1 MGKLISSIYKYDKL
15 NWPYPSTNTTF
26 VIPQHSETY
35 IQTQLTSD
43 YYASVGAHALTSSE
57 LYQITNNHGNTDV
70 KDNYDSQ
77 SFETPRGNNG
87 SSSYFGDTI
96 TTITTPY
103 SSTLPPPG
111 K

>member
-15 NWPYPSTNTTF
+15 NWTYPSTNTTF
-26 VIPQHSETY
+26 FIPQHSETY
-35 IQTQLTSD
+35 IQTQLTSA

-77 SFETPRGNNG
+77 SFETPKKNHCI
-87 SSSYFGDTI
+87 SACFW
-96 TTITTPY
+96 
-103 SSTLPPPG
+103 
-111 K
+111 